1 MKPKAR
7 ELVQHGGPAG
17 WLEVSDPASVIFYVM
32 DVSYRLPFPY
42 RTGYP
47 DRSCPASS

>member
-7 ELVQHGGPAG
+7 GLVQHGGSPG
-17 WLEVSDPASVIFYVM
+17 WLEVSDPASVILYVM
-32 DVSYRLPFPY
+32 DVSYRLTFLY
-42 RTGYP
+42 RTGCP